1 MKGKTIQPYLLLLPA
16 ILLAVAFSIAPFMRS
31 LVLSFFRVTQRGDII
46 GFAGLDNFASLFRD
60 GAFRASIVHT
70 IAFVVLFLPLNTF
83 LTLLAATLTRRK
95 TRHGVVF
102 EYIFFTPLAVSMAA
116 YAMIFSEMFR
126 GRVSIV
132 NRIFGTEMMWLDSPA
147 TAMAT
152 LVMLSVFLDFGLDYI
167 LLLSAYRSIDRSMIE
182 AAEID
187 GAGEARMLFSI
198 ELPQIRP
205 MLLVTVFMAAKDA
218 ALISAPVMVLTQG
231 GPFRSTET
239 IMYYYYLEAFRSANV
254 QAGRAISVMMV
265 ALSVLLM
272 ALAGRKR
279 HE

>member
-1 MKGKTIQPYLLLLPA
+1 
-16 ILLAVAFSIAPFMRS
+16 
-31 LVLSFFRVTQRGDII
+31 
-46 GFAGLDNFASLFRD
+46 
-60 GAFRASIVHT
+60 
-70 IAFVVLFLPLNTF
+70 
-83 LTLLAATLTRRK
+83 
-95 TRHGVVF
+95 
-102 EYIFFTPLAVSMAA
+102 
-116 YAMIFSEMFR
+116 
-126 GRVSIV
+126 
-132 NRIFGTEMMWLDSPA
+132 
-147 TAMAT
+147 
-152 LVMLSVFLDFGLDYI
+152 MLSVFLDFGLDYI

-187 GAGEARMLFSI
+187 GAGGARMLFSI

>member
-1 MKGKTIQPYLLLLPA
+1 M
-16 ILLAVAFSIAPFMRS
+16 
-31 LVLSFFRVTQRGDII
+31 LSFFRVTQRGDII

-182 AAEID
+182 AAKESVRTEREQTMKELKSQIAGLAAASAARIIGGHAD
-187 GAGEARMLFSI
+187 EKGNSALYDQFLKEAGEGNGNA
-198 ELPQIRP
+198 
-205 MLLVTVFMAAKDA
+205 D
-218 ALISAPVMVLTQG
+218 
-231 GPFRSTET
+231 
-239 IMYYYYLEAFRSANV
+239 
-254 QAGRAISVMMV
+254 
-265 ALSVLLM
+265 
-272 ALAGRKR
+272 
-279 HE
+279 